1 MADCGLNVF
10 WQIPYLFYLKSM
22 DKNNVIT
29 KYTLKIT
36 QNFST
41 LSVIRCLYG
50 LDSKFIFNV
59 NRFKLFVADHGIT
72 CMCKLPLDI
81 CNFECL
87 LD

>member
-1 MADCGLNVF
+1 
-10 WQIPYLFYLKSM
+10 M

-59 NRFKLFVADHGIT
+59 NRFKLFVADHGIVNYPSIFVI
-72 CMCKLPLDI
+72 LNASLID
-81 CNFECL
+81 NS
-87 LD
+87 D